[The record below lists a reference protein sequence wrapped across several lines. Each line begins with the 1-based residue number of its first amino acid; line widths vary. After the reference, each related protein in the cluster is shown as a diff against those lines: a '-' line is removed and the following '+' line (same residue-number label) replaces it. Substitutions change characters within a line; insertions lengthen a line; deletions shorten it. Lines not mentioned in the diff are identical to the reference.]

1 MAHLGNTWNPADFM
15 KFGGFHDRFHDGFHE
30 IWRISWNSADFMPR
44 TLVLMKKIQHSVVD
58 VVLSCISVLVLQKN
72 TAKSTIHEIRWI
84 SWWNLVNFMKSGGF
98 HMQIASFAYEIRQI
112 SWWNP
117 MDFIHEIRRISWLI
131 LKNANFFYNAYNFF
145 FYVNQISNSL
155 AMGSP
160 RLSLWPGTIS
170 SS

>member
-1 MAHLGNTWNPADFM
+1 MKSGRFHGEIRQISWNLADFM
-15 KFGGFHDRFHDGFHE
+15 VKSSGFHGKF
-30 IWRISWNSADFMPR
+30 W
-44 TLVLMKKIQHSVVD
+44 Q
-58 VVLSCISVLVLQKN
+58 
-72 TAKSTIHEIRWI
+72 I
-84 SWWNLVNFMKSGGF
+84 SWWNLANFMKFCGFHEIRKSAGFHHEICQISDFMKSGRF
-98 HMQIASFAYEIRQI
+98 HIQIASFAYEIWQI

-131 LKNANFFYNAYNFF
+131 LKSANFFYYAYNFF

-160 RLSLWPGTIS
+160 RLSLWLGTIS